1 MENLLDPIK
10 VQSLPEACLQKLEAL
25 ILSGTL
31 EIGQRLPPERQLAEM
46 LDVSRPVVHQAL
58 VELAAKGLVEIRPRK
73 GVYVNDY
80 RLSGS
85 TAILDSL
92 FRYQEGDFSPELLH
106 SLIQARLLIEV
117 QAARLAAENYTLAQL
132 YQLKSIHESQT
143 QLSPNDLEE
152 IVDLDFQFHLWV
164 AVASANLVYPLLLNS
179 LKSVHASLA
188 GRFYQH
194 ASPAVIQEVFD
205 FHESLIQAIE
215 THNAELAARIMT
227 EMLKHGERHLLHLN
241 GKEA

>member
-1 MENLLDPIK
+1 MENLLDPVK
-10 VQSLPEACLQKLEAL
+10 VQSLPEACIQKLEAL

-31 EIGQRLPPERQLAEM
+31 EIGQRLPSERQLAEM

-58 VELAAKGLVEIRPRK
+58 VELAAKGLIEIRPRK

-92 FRYQEGDFSPELLH
+92 FRYQEGDFSPNLLH

-117 QAARLAAENYTLAQL
+117 KAAELAASNYTLAQL
-132 YQLKSIHESQT
+132 YQLRCIHESQT
-143 QLSPNDLEE
+143 QLSQDDLEE
-152 IVDLDFQFHLWV
+152 IVELDFHFHLWV
-164 AVASANLVYPLLLNS
+164 AVTSANLIYPLLLNS
-179 LKSVHASLA
+179 LKNVHANLA

-194 ASPAVIQEVFD
+194 ASPAMIQEVFD
-205 FHESLIQAIE
+205 FHEKLIQAIE
-215 THNAELAARIMT
+215 AHNAELAARIMT
-227 EMLKHGERHLLHLN
+227 EMLEHGEKHLLRLN